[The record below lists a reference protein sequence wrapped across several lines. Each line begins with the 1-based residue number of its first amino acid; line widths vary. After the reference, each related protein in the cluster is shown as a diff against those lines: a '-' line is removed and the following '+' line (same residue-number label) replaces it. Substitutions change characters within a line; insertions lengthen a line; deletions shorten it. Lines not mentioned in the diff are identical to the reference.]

1 MPFIAPLLLSILTHV
16 VFALSTV
23 LVTILSMWT
32 QRRVRMAASSV
43 TAFQAPVFKPRSI
56 SFRKRRP
63 APIVFGDVKFGA
75 PLQRSQSVGSAPV
88 MKCDTPTSPKCQ
100 PYRIPSSPLVTS
112 PVISATE
119 KADFALLPAFS
130 LGDRKSA
137 YWMHSSSAPSSPS
150 KEDYFNFEP
159 NSPTGSLLDGSTCN
173 APAWASGESIFD
185 SERRSAGRKII
196 VVLCLFRLCVTF
208 PLIWL
213 EAKLGHFSVSRRAF
227 CPVSI
232 ANLLRFQMPR
242 LFLASDDLLLVDCV
256 ASVIVSAGN

>member
-16 VFALSTV
+16 VFVLATV

-32 QRRVRMAASSV
+32 QRRVRMAASSI
-43 TAFQAPVFKPRSI
+43 TAFEAPVFKPRSI

-63 APIVFGDVKFGA
+63 SPIIFRDINFGE
-75 PLQRSQSVGSAPV
+75 PLQRSQSVGSVPV
-88 MKCDTPTSPKCQ
+88 SKIDCPPSPKCR

-130 LGDRKSA
+130 LGEKKSA
-137 YWMHSSSAPSSPS
+137 YWMNSTSVPSSPS
-150 KEDYFNFEP
+150 KEDYFTFEP
-159 NSPTGSLLDGSTCN
+159 NSPTGSLLDGSTSN
-173 APAWASGESIFD
+173 VPAWASGQSIFD

-196 VVLCLFRLCVTF
+196 VTLCLFRLCVAL

-213 EAKLGHFSVSRRAF
+213 EANLGHFFVSRGAF
-227 CPVSI
+227 YVGEY
-232 ANLLRFQMPR
+232 
-242 LFLASDDLLLVDCV
+242 D
-256 ASVIVSAGN
+256 